1 MNGLC
6 GSIASASDGVGIEGR
21 ADEIALEITALEVES
36 LVGSPWGTV
45 RVKYCD
51 FAATADL
58 AVEMRLIR
66 RPSEV
71 IGQQRARKD
80 SAKRGGDGQDVCLAT
95 VVTGQGVT
103 WQQIRIEFV
112 PIRVVNQLLDPA

>member
-1 MNGLC
+1 M
-6 GSIASASDGVGIEGR
+6 GIEGR
-21 ADEIALEITALEVES
+21 ADEIALEITAPEVES
-36 LVGSPWGTV
+36 LVGSPWGAV

-80 SAKRGGDGQDVCLAT
+80 RAKRGGDGQDVCLAT